1 MHEQQKETH
10 IQGWLWHSPLW
21 LWWTLASA
29 LGGATVGALEE
40 GRFQFFATLVLT
52 GPVIGV
58 VQWLVIRRYIRAYGW
73 WVVAS
78 TLGWCIGIN
87 FRFLLVGILNPLIQ
101 SLWQEFGLWE
111 VFWLSTV
118 KEPVTLT
125 VYGASQWLIL
135 RCRLSH
141 AGWWI
146 LASAVGGVVKGG
158 VGATVCAV
166 ACQPIAASV
175 RNGQVGAIAATAL
188 SYGAGWAGYGVVTG
202 MVLVWLLKRHCQV
215 N

>member
-1 MHEQQKETH
+1 MHEQQEETH
-10 IQGWLWHSPLW
+10 IQGWQGHSLLW

-40 GRFQFFATLVLT
+40 GGFQFFATLVLT

-58 VQWLVIRRYIRAYGW
+58 VQWLVIRRYIRAVGW

-78 TLGWCIGIN
+78 TVGWYIGVN

-101 SLWQEFGLWE
+101 SLWQKFGLWE
-111 VFWLSTV
+111 VFWLNTV

-125 VYGASQWLIL
+125 VYGASQWLML
-135 RCRLSH
+135 RRSLSR

-146 LASAVGGVVKGG
+146 LASAVGGIVKGA
-158 VGATVCAV
+158 VEATVCAV

-175 RNGQVGAIAATAL
+175 RNGQGGVMAAAL

-202 MVLVWLLKRHCQV
+202 LVLMWLLPQPYRH
-215 N
+215 